1 MKMTDTKELTHS
13 ATEPTVGHVAPI
25 ALRLTLIG
33 QMAAW
38 TPDDANVLPIGRKTR
53 ALLAILA
60 LSAPRPVV
68 RSRLAE
74 LLWSR
79 RHEEQAR
86 ASLRQEIHRLLD
98 ALQPT
103 ANDILNVTRDH
114 VSLRPEHVWIDVDEV
129 LRATPAN
136 PEGLDL
142 LKGKLL
148 DEFDGID
155 PAFDVWLAN
164 EREHLQDRARA
175 VGEGLLRQQVDPES
189 MIPVAQ
195 RLLGIDRAHEGAW
208 RALMGAYA
216 ARGDRGMAVQA
227 YERCRAVLREK
238 LDAVPS
244 PETQRLLAGIRAG
257 GNAAPARSETM
268 APEPTA
274 PAHSGVRIG
283 ILPLQML
290 GTDPADAHL
299 SLSLSD
305 ELAAAMAAF
314 RRISPISSSSLQ
326 QHGSR
331 DETVLRQAF
340 GLDYLVDGSVQRSGS
355 RLRITLRLLDLD
367 DGNRVAWA
375 RRFDRDATDLLS
387 LQDEV
392 AAEMAALL
400 FPEISAIEYRRAA
413 ARPLASATAYDLL
426 ARAVPLLSRLRRDDF
441 DESGKLISRALTLDP
456 DLAVTHAWRG
466 FWLTLSA
473 SQGWSPDLDAT
484 RQEAGL
490 HIERAVTL
498 DPGDAR
504 CLAIAGHVRAFLHS
518 QPREALELHERALSI
533 NPNLDMAIGLAAV
546 TMTYLGDIEGAN
558 RHFARYTRLAPTGIL
573 NFYYDSGLALF
584 ELLRRDESTAIR
596 FGRRATEMNP
606 NYTAGLKYYLSAL
619 GHAGLYAEARVI
631 LRRLLAAEP
640 GFNIQRVMAF
650 PPFNRPNDIS
660 HYTIGLRLAGLPEG
674 RVAVV

>member
-1 MKMTDTKELTHS
+1 MTDTKELAHAAVETL
-13 ATEPTVGHVAPI
+13 PGRLAPVS
-25 ALRLTLIG
+25 LRLTLIG
-33 QMAAW
+33 QMEAW
-38 TPDDANVLPIGRKTR
+38 TADEASVLPLGRKTR

-68 RSRLAE
+68 RARLAE

-103 ANDILNVTRDH
+103 AADILNVTRDH
-114 VSLRPEHVWIDVDEV
+114 VALRPDHVWIDVDEV
-129 LRATPAN
+129 LRATPAK

-155 PAFDVWLAN
+155 PAFDIWLAA

-175 VGEGLLRQQVDPES
+175 VGEGLLRQQVDPEA

-195 RLLGIDRAHEGAW
+195 RLLNIDRAHEGAW
-208 RALMGAYA
+208 RALMVAYA

-257 GNAAPARSETM
+257 GGTAARSEPA
-268 APEPTA
+268 APETATPT
-274 PAHSGVRIG
+274 HSGVRVG
-283 ILPLQML
+283 ILPLQLL
-290 GTDPADAHL
+290 GTDPGDAHL
-299 SLSLSD
+299 SLSLAD
-305 ELAAAMAAF
+305 EVAAALAAF
-314 RRISPISSSSLQ
+314 RRISAISSSTLH

-331 DETVLRQAF
+331 DEAALRRAF
-340 GLDYLVDGSVQRSGS
+340 ELDYLVDGSIQRSGA

-367 DGNRVAWA
+367 DGNRVAWS
-375 RRFDRDATDLLS
+375 RRFDRDGSDLLS

-392 AAEMAALL
+392 GAEMAALI
-400 FPEISAIEYRRAA
+400 FPEISALEFRRAA
-413 ARPLASATAYDLL
+413 LRPLANARAYDLL
-426 ARAVPLLSRLRRDDF
+426 ARAVPLMARLRRDDF
-441 DESGKLISRALTLDP
+441 DEAGTLVSRAISAEP
-456 DLAVTHAWRG
+456 DLGVTQAWRA
-466 FWLTLSA
+466 FWLTLQA
-473 SQGWSPDLDAT
+473 SQGWSHDLSSI
-484 RQEAGL
+484 RHEAGL
-490 HIERAVTL
+490 HSERAMSL

-504 CLAIAGHVRAFLHS
+504 CLAVAGHVRAYLQGH
-518 QPREALELHERALSI
+518 PREAMELHERALAL

-558 RHFARYTRLAPTGIL
+558 RHFTRYTRLASTGVL
-573 NFYYDSGLALF
+573 NFYYDAGLALF
-584 ELLRRDESTAIR
+584 ELLRRDDSAALR
-596 FGRRATEMNP
+596 FGRRATELNP
-606 NYTAGLKYYLSAL
+606 NYTGGLKHYLSAL

-631 LRRLLAAEP
+631 LRRLAAAEP
-640 GFNIQRVMAF
+640 GFTIQHVMAL
-650 PPFNRPNDIS
+650 PPFHRPADIAY
-660 HYTIGLRLAGLPEG
+660 YTAGLRLAGLPEG
-674 RVAVV
+674 RVAVA

>member
-1 MKMTDTKELTHS
+1 MTDTIVLANAS
-13 ATEPTVGHVAPI
+13 AETSPGGFAPVS
-25 ALRLTLIG
+25 LRLTLIG
-33 QMAAW
+33 QMEAW
-38 TPDDANVLPIGRKTR
+38 TPDATNVLPLGRKTR

-103 ANDILNVTRDH
+103 AADILNVTRDH
-114 VSLRPEHVWIDVDEV
+114 VALRPDHVWIDVDEV
-129 LRATPAN
+129 LRATPSK

-155 PAFDVWLAN
+155 PAFDIWLAA

-208 RALMGAYA
+208 RALMAAYA

-257 GNAAPARSETM
+257 GGTAARTDAAPPET
-268 APEPTA
+268 
-274 PAHSGVRIG
+274 PAQPYSGVRIG
-283 ILPLQML
+283 VLPLQML

-299 SLSLSD
+299 SLSLAD
-305 ELAAAMAAF
+305 EVAAALAVF
-314 RRISPISSSSLQ
+314 RRISAISSSSLY

-331 DETVLRQAF
+331 DEAGLRRAF
-340 GLDYLVDGSVQRSGS
+340 GLDYLVDGSIQRSGN

-367 DGNRVAWA
+367 DGNRVAWS
-375 RRFDRDATDLLS
+375 RRFDRDGSDLLS

-392 AAEMAALL
+392 GAEMAGLI
-400 FPEISAIEYRRAA
+400 FPEVSALEFRRAA
-413 ARPLASATAYDLL
+413 LRPLVNARPSDLI
-426 ARAVPLLSRLRRDDF
+426 ARAIPLISRLRRDDF
-441 DESGKLISRALTLDP
+441 EEAGTLITRALGNEP
-456 DLAVTHAWRG
+456 DYAMAHAWRG
-466 FWLTLSA
+466 FWLTLQV
-473 SQGWSPDLDAT
+473 SQGWSHDLSAI
-484 RQEAGL
+484 RHEAGM
-490 HIERAVTL
+490 HIERAITL
-498 DPGDAR
+498 DPGDAGA
-504 CLAIAGHVRAFLHS
+504 LAIAGHVRAFLHG
-518 QPREALELHERALSI
+518 QPREAMELHERALAL

-546 TMTYLGDIEGAN
+546 TMTYLGDTEGAN
-558 RHFARYTRLAPTGIL
+558 RHFGRYTRMGSAGVL

-584 ELLRRDESTAIR
+584 ELLRRDEPAAIR
-596 FGRRATEMNP
+596 CGRRAAELNP
-606 NYTAGLKYYLSAL
+606 NYTSGLKHYLSAL
-619 GHAGLYAEARVI
+619 GHAGLYAEARVL
-631 LRRLLAAEP
+631 LRRLAVAEP
-640 GFNIQRVMAF
+640 GFNIQHVVTL
-650 PPFNRPNDIS
+650 PPFQRQADIAY
-660 HYTIGLRLAGLPEG
+660 YTAGLRLAGVPEG
-674 RVAVV
+674 RVAVA